1 MIGGFFRRL
10 VFGPPPPDPGL
21 LALENFR
28 RVRRLEIRTRRL
40 VNEVFS
46 GEYHSVFRGRGIE
59 FAEVREY
66 MPGDDVRSI
75 DWNVTARAGKPFVKQ
90 YQEERELTVL
100 FAVDVS
106 GSMGFGTHGSFKADL
121 AAELC
126 AVLSLSALQNKD
138 KLGLMLFSDH
148 VEKFLRPRKGRHH
161 ALRIIREVLAG
172 RATGHSTRLEDPL
185 EQLRRLV
192 KRRAVIFL
200 VSDFLEP
207 VPVRQLSL
215 LNRRHEVVA
224 LWVRD
229 RAEEQLPN
237 VGVLEVIDP
246 ETGARRTVDTGNA
259 AEMKR
264 HAARQQKRI
273 EETRRDLARAR
284 VDTVTLHTGESF
296 VRPLMDFFERRAR

>member
-1 MIGGFFRRL
+1 MIAGFFRRL
-10 VFGPPPPDPGL
+10 LFGEPPPDPGV

-90 YQEERELTVL
+90 YQEEHELTVL

-106 GSMGFGTHGSFKADL
+106 GSMGFGTHGAFKADL

-161 ALRIIREVLAG
+161 ALRMIREVLAA
-172 RATGHSTRLEDPL
+172 RATGESTRLEDPL
-185 EQLRRLV
+185 EQLRRLL
-192 KRRAVIFL
+192 KRKAVIFL

-229 RAEEQLPN
+229 RAEESLPN
-237 VGVLEVIDP
+237 VGVLQALDP
-246 ETGARRTVDTGNA
+246 ETGRRRSVDTGNSGQ
-259 AEMKR
+259 MKR
-264 HAARQQKRI
+264 HQERQGRRI
-273 EETRRDLARAR
+273 EETRRNLARAR
-284 VDTVTLHTGESF
+284 VDTVILYTGESF